1 MLKKI
6 VLDLETQK
14 SFDDVGGRG
23 KNHLLKI
30 SVCGI
35 YDYSKDE
42 YPIFEESELPR
53 LAPILQSAD
62 QIIGFNIKQFDFEV
76 LQPYLNFN
84 IFDIPYYDILLEIE
98 KVIGHRIKLESVA
111 QGSIG
116 SGKSGNGLEALLYY
130 KNGKMDLLKKYCLDD
145 VKVTKQVY
153 EYALK
158 NQKLLYRD
166 YFAIKE
172 IPIPEGKAIKQVTVI
187 TEVTDFVIFSLSFIA
202 QASVSPG
209 KIPFPNI
216 FVKAGIRLNTVTERP
231 VKEP

>member
-14 SFDDVGGRG
+14 SFEEVGGRG

-35 YDYSKDE
+35 YNYATDE
-42 YPIFEESELPR
+42 YLIYEEHELPR
-53 LAPILQSAD
+53 MAPLLQSAD

-76 LQPYLNFN
+76 LQPYLNYN
-84 IFDIPYYDILLEIE
+84 IFEIPYYDILEEID
-98 KVIGHRIKLESVA
+98 KVLGHKIKLEAVA

-145 VKVTKQVY
+145 VRVTKQVY
-153 EYALK
+153 EYALN

-172 IPIPEGKAIKQVTVI
+172 VPVSCLEPKSRVGVTRQ
-187 TEVTDFVIFSLSFIA
+187 EVLF
-202 QASVSPG
+202 
-209 KIPFPNI
+209 
-216 FVKAGIRLNTVTERP
+216 
-231 VKEP
+231 

>member
-35 YDYSKDE
+35 YDYVSDQ
-42 YPIFEESELPR
+42 YLIYEEHELPR
-53 LAPILQSAD
+53 LAAKLQAAD
-62 QIIGFNIKQFDFEV
+62 LIIGYNIKQFDFEV

-84 IFDIPYYDILLEIE
+84 IFDVPYYDILEEID
-98 KVIGHRIKLESVA
+98 KVLGHKIKLDAVA
-111 QGSIG
+111 QATIG

-145 VKVTKQVY
+145 VRVTKEVY
-153 EYALK
+153 EYALQ
-158 NQKLLYRD
+158 NQKILYRD
-166 YFAIKE
+166 YF
-172 IPIPEGKAIKQVTVI
+172 
-187 TEVTDFVIFSLSFIA
+187 S
-202 QASVSPG
+202 
-209 KIPFPNI
+209 
-216 FVKAGIRLNTVTERP
+216 
-231 VKEP
+231 VKELSIACKEPQSRIGVTRQEVLF

>member
-14 SFDDVGGRG
+14 SFEDVGGRG
-23 KNHLLKI
+23 KNHLLKV

-35 YDYSKDE
+35 YDYSQDK
-42 YPIFEESELPR
+42 YLIYEEHELPR
-53 LAPILQSAD
+53 MASILQSAD

-84 IFDIPYYDILLEIE
+84 IFEVPYYDILEELE
-98 KVIGHRIKLESVA
+98 KSIGHKVKLESVA

-116 SGKSGNGLEALLYY
+116 TGKSGNGLEALLYY
-130 KNGKMDLLKKYCLDD
+130 KNGKIDQLKKYCLDD
-145 VKVTKQVY
+145 VRVTRLVY

-166 YFAIKE
+166 YFSIREARVKCE
-172 IPIPEGKAIKQVTVI
+172 EPLSRVGVI
-187 TEVTDFVIFSLSFIA
+187 RQDVLF
-202 QASVSPG
+202 
-209 KIPFPNI
+209 
-216 FVKAGIRLNTVTERP
+216 
-231 VKEP
+231 